1 VPGEPRPHVKGASAS
16 GSVMGCSSAK
26 GRRGSAAVSIP
37 DHLLRRGTP
46 LFSAKTGNPGTF
58 RRHRNQGSFGVAR
71 GACYETF
78 APSIS
83 ASGSG
88 CCRSPCHLKG
98 REGANPYPTR
108 PVRVI
113 VGFPPGGPSDIL
125 ARLIGQ
131 WLSKRLGQPF
141 IIENRPGATG
151 NIATEA
157 VTRASADGH
166 TLLLVVPANA
176 ISVALYDNLKLNF
189 NFIRDT
195 TPVAGISIGPLVME
209 VNLAIPVNTV
219 PEFIAYA
226 KANPGKINFASPG
239 NGAVIH
245 LCGELFKMMTGVNMV
260 HVPYRGNAPALTD
273 LLAGQ
278 VQVMFAD
285 TPSSIEHIR
294 AGKLRALAVTTAR
307 RPEVLPEIPTVSEFV
322 PGFEASNWFGVAAP
336 KNTPPEIID
345 KLNKEINAALAE
357 PKIKARLADLGAAA
371 LAGSPIDF
379 GKLITEE
386 AEKWGK
392 VVKFAGIKTD

>member
-1 VPGEPRPHVKGASAS
+1 LLHLLTTAFGTKRARPYATDVRSWWKLTYERSGGIRVLTHFRHRRDRNPAVQRSLAVTEVCYPAVKRPKRSRRHETPPSSILRLAAGAA
-16 GSVMGCSSAK
+16 ALP
-26 GRRGSAAVSIP
+26 AVSRI
-37 DHLLRRGTP
+37 
-46 LFSAKTGNPGTF
+46 
-58 RRHRNQGSFGVAR
+58 AR
-71 GACYETF
+71 AQTY
-78 APSIS
+78 PS
-83 ASGSG
+83 
-88 CCRSPCHLKG
+88 
-98 REGANPYPTR
+98 R

-131 WLSKRLGQPF
+131 WLSERLGQPF
-141 IIENRPGATG
+141 IVENRPGATG

-157 VTRASADGH
+157 VTRAPADGH

-195 TPVAGISIGPLVME
+195 TPVSGISIGPLVME
-209 VNLAIPVNTV
+209 VNLEIPVNTV

-260 HVPYRGNAPALTD
+260 HVPYRGSAPALTD

-307 RPEVLPEIPTVSEFV
+307 RSEVLPEIPTVSEFV

-371 LAGSPIDF
+371 LAGSPTDF

-392 VVKFAGIKTD
+392 VVKFAGIKAD